1 MPGVVLSRSFTSC
14 LSSVRLKCVIGI
26 SIDIDLSFLYISV
39 LFVRDKNMLKSSLVG
54 LAATLGCVR
63 VHCERDL
70 GHRDRILR
78 GCGNGILRCFC
89 DSRLLCFRQ
98 LVVSV
103 LDRILE
109 A

>member
-1 MPGVVLSRSFTSC
+1 MPGVILSRSFTSC

-26 SIDIDLSFLYISV
+26 SIDIDLSFLYNRV
-39 LFVRDKNMLKSSLVG
+39 LFIRDKNMLKSSPVG

-63 VHCERDL
+63 VRCELEL

-78 GCGNGILRCFC
+78 GCGDGILRCLC

>member
-1 MPGVVLSRSFTSC
+1 
-14 LSSVRLKCVIGI
+14 
-26 SIDIDLSFLYISV
+26 
-39 LFVRDKNMLKSSLVG
+39 MLKSLLVG
-54 LAATLGCVR
+54 LAATLGCVW

-78 GCGNGILRCFC
+78 GCGNGILRCLC